1 MKKLLTLL
9 FVALSAAAFAA
20 ENVPV
25 FNATLTVGRQNR
37 FVLIGVDGKPS
48 SWLKLGDTFEG
59 YTLKAFDA
67 KADALELE
75 HDGQVTRVTLA
86 ADAAVTAGQLAA
98 TPATLTDAQNV
109 LNKMHFEQMMT
120 RMLEQQ
126 KTMMGSMFS
135 RMAPKNLSPEEKSEF
150 IEFQKKMVDQ
160 LMDSM
165 GMNNLKDDVA
175 KIYSEVFTKEELD
188 GLAAFY
194 ATPTGEALTDK
205 QPVIQ
210 QKMQEVMMPRMM
222 AAMPKIQQMSKE
234 FAAKMK
240 AQHEAAAAASAPVP
254 TAEPAPTPPNAG
266 NP

>member
-48 SWLKLGDTFEG
+48 SWLKLGDTFDG
-59 YTLKAFDA
+59 YTLKDFDA
-67 KADALELE
+67 KADALDLE
-75 HDGQVTRVTLA
+75 RDGKVTRVTLA
-86 ADAAVTAGQLAA
+86 ADAAIAAGQMAA
-98 TPATLTDAQNV
+98 TPATLADAQGV
-109 LNKMHFEQMMT
+109 LDKMHFEQMMS
-120 RMLEQQ
+120 RMMDQQ
-126 KTMMGSMFS
+126 KAMMGRMFTQ
-135 RMAPKNLSPEEKSEF
+135 MAPKNLSPEEKSEF
-150 IEFQKKMVDQ
+150 IEFQKKMVDH
-160 LMDSM
+160 LMSAM
-165 GMNNLKDDVA
+165 GMDNLKDDVA
-175 KIYSEVFTKEELD
+175 KIYSEVFTKQELD
-188 GLAAFY
+188 SLGAFY
-194 ATPTGEALTDK
+194 ATPAGEALTEK
-205 QPVIQ
+205 QPIIQ